1 MLKSTEILRKDHEH
15 VRRLEKIVS
24 KASQS
29 VYDGA
34 DIPIMH
40 LEKITYIISEFLDAI
55 HYSREENSYFP
66 CVGINGDFARE
77 IRNFMVEHQFGKNVA
92 FQISRHLNRWK
103 SGEDAREPVG
113 RFLRTYAIYL
123 QDHLSK
129 EDKFFDEAEKILTPE
144 EEKEMYEYFSSVI
157 ATTKKIDEV
166 LKEIDYLESTYWFR
180 H

>member
-1 MLKSTEILRKDHEH
+1 MKATDILRKDHEH

-29 VYDGA
+29 VYDEV
-34 DIPIMH
+34 DIPILH
-40 LEKITYIISEFLDAI
+40 LEKITLIISEFLEAI

-66 CVGINGDFARE
+66 CAGVNGNFAEEVRK
-77 IRNFMVEHQFGKNVA
+77 FMIEHQFGKNVA
-92 FQISRHLNRWK
+92 YQISRHLNRWK
-103 SGEDAREPVG
+103 AGEDAREPVA

-129 EDKFFDEAEKILTPE
+129 EDKFFDEAEKALSPE

-157 ATTKKIDEV
+157 ATSKKIDNV
-166 LKEIDYLESTYWFR
+166 LKEIDFLESTYWFR

>member
-1 MLKSTEILRKDHEH
+1 MKGTEVLRKDHEH
-15 VRRLEKIVS
+15 VRRLEKIVT

-29 VYDGA
+29 VEKGEDV
-34 DIPIMH
+34 PILH
-40 LEKITYIISEFLDAI
+40 LEKITFVISEFLDAI

-77 IRNFMVEHQFGKNVA
+77 VRNFMVEHQFGKNVA
-92 FQISRHLNRWK
+92 SMLSRNLARWK
-103 SGEDAREPVG
+103 KGEDAREPVS

-129 EDKFFDEAEKILTPE
+129 EDKFFDEAEKTLTTE

-166 LKEIDYLESTYWFR
+166 LKEIDYLESTFWFR